1 MRASVL
7 SALVQPH
14 AFTEDPPQRATDDED
29 DEEPLWMLPDT
40 AIVFARYLD
49 SGRMI
54 NVYDWFE
61 AFRAVLDAQREE
73 RAQEIADG
81 KIVDGAK
88 SKSPRKSK
96 AKKKAAADDG
106 IDEESWALE
115 VQARFVRALHEL
127 DYMGFLKHTG
137 RKADHVVKMSFDVVD
152 D

>member
-1 MRASVL
+1 M
-7 SALVQPH
+7 
-14 AFTEDPPQRATDDED
+14 
-29 DEEPLWMLPDT
+29 WMLPDT
-40 AIVFARYLD
+40 AIMFARYLD

-73 RAQEIADG
+73 RAQAIADG
-81 KIVDGAK
+81 KVVDGAK
-88 SKSPRKSK
+88 GRSPRKSKK